1 MDSINW
7 TGLLAYALLI
17 GIGTSVAMLIFSSVA
32 FLARTVVKAIRSKR
46 KTHYL
51 KSWRII
57 DGYPRNAVNIVDEL
71 NSRGEVECTGSIQF
85 QSYAELPDEA
95 IMEDLQNEVRDDPD
109 LYMIIWKKK
118 AITADR
124 IMDVSDIYGR
134 FHNKEDNDGTEDE
147 GADRGDDH
155 DPGTGGDEDRQRD
168 ILDPGSDQRDD
179 GRAA

>member
-7 TGLLAYALLI
+7 TGVLAYAVLI
-17 GIGTSVAMLIFSSVA
+17 GIGVSVAMLIFSSVV

-46 KTHYL
+46 KTRYL
-51 KSWRII
+51 KSWRIV
-57 DGYPRNAVNIVDEL
+57 DGFVQNAVEFPTYD
-71 NSRGEVECTGSIQF
+71 
-85 QSYAELPDEA
+85 ELPDAA

-118 AITADR
+118 AITADE
-124 IMDVSDIYGR
+124 ILDVSDIYDR
-134 FHNKEDNDGTEDE
+134 FHEKEDNDGAKDE
-147 GADRGDDH
+147 GDDRGDAH
-155 DPGTGGDEDRQRD
+155 DPGTGGDEDRHRD

>member
-7 TGLLAYALLI
+7 TGLLAYAVLI

-46 KTHYL
+46 KPHYL
-51 KSWRII
+51 KGWRVI
-57 DGYPRNAVNIVDEL
+57 DGYPRNAVNLVDEL
-71 NSRGEVECTGSIQF
+71 NSRGEAERTGSIQF
-85 QSYAELPDEA
+85 LSYDELPDEA

-109 LYMIIWKKK
+109 LYMIIGKKK
-118 AITADR
+118 AITADK
-124 IMDVSDIYGR
+124 ILDVSAIYDK
-134 FHNKEDNDGTEDE
+134 FHKKEDNDGTEDE
-147 GADRGDDH
+147 GDDRGDAH

>member
-46 KTHYL
+46 KARYL
-51 KSWRII
+51 KGWRII
-57 DGYPRNAVNIVDEL
+57 DGVTTPNAVEFPTYD
-71 NSRGEVECTGSIQF
+71 
-85 QSYAELPDEA
+85 ELPDEA

-155 DPGTGGDEDRQRD
+155 DPGTGDDEDRHRD

>member
-7 TGLLAYALLI
+7 TGVLAYAVLI
-17 GIGTSVAMLIFSSVA
+17 GIGVSVAMLIFSSVV

-46 KTHYL
+46 KTRYL
-51 KSWRII
+51 KSWRIV
-57 DGYPRNAVNIVDEL
+57 DGFVQNAVEFPTYD
-71 NSRGEVECTGSIQF
+71 
-85 QSYAELPDEA
+85 ELPDAA

-118 AITADR
+118 AITADE
-124 IMDVSDIYGR
+124 ILDVSDIYDR
-134 FHNKEDNDGTEDE
+134 FHEKEDNDGTKDEDN
-147 GADRGDDH
+147 DRGDAH
-155 DPGTGGDEDRQRD
+155 DPGTGGDEDRHRD

>member
-7 TGLLAYALLI
+7 TGVLAYAVLI
-17 GIGTSVAMLIFSSVA
+17 GIGVSVAMLIFSSVV

-46 KTHYL
+46 KTRYL
-51 KSWRII
+51 KSWRIV
-57 DGYPRNAVNIVDEL
+57 DGFVQNAVEFPTYD
-71 NSRGEVECTGSIQF
+71 
-85 QSYAELPDEA
+85 ELPDEA

-118 AITADR
+118 AITADE
-124 IMDVSDIYGR
+124 ILDVSDIYDR
-134 FHNKEDNDGTEDE
+134 FHEKEDNDGTKDE
-147 GADRGDDH
+147 GDDRGDAH
-155 DPGTGGDEDRQRD
+155 DPGTGGDEDRHRD

>member
-7 TGLLAYALLI
+7 TGVLAYAVLI
-17 GIGTSVAMLIFSSVA
+17 GIGVSVAMLIFSSVV

-46 KTHYL
+46 KTRYL
-51 KSWRII
+51 KSWRIV
-57 DGYPRNAVNIVDEL
+57 DGFVQNAVEFPTYD
-71 NSRGEVECTGSIQF
+71 
-85 QSYAELPDEA
+85 ELPDAA

-118 AITADR
+118 AITADE
-124 IMDVSDIYGR
+124 ILDVSDIYDR
-134 FHNKEDNDGTEDE
+134 FHEKEDNDGTKDE
-147 GADRGDDH
+147 GDDRGDAH
-155 DPGTGGDEDRQRD
+155 DPGTGGDEDHHRD

>member
-17 GIGTSVAMLIFSSVA
+17 GIGTSVAMLIFSSVV

-46 KTHYL
+46 KAHYL
-51 KSWRII
+51 KSWRVI
-57 DGYPRNAVNIVDEL
+57 DGYQRNAVEFPTYD
-71 NSRGEVECTGSIQF
+71 
-85 QSYAELPDEA
+85 ELPDEA

-109 LYMIIWKKK
+109 IYMIIWKKK
-118 AITADR
+118 AITADE
-124 IMDVSDIYGR
+124 ILDVSDIYDR
-134 FHNKEDNDGTEDE
+134 FHEKEDNDGTEDE
-147 GADRGDDH
+147 GDDRGDAH
-155 DPGTGGDEDRQRD
+155 DPGTGGDEDRHRD

>member
-7 TGLLAYALLI
+7 TGVLAYAVLI
-17 GIGTSVAMLIFSSVA
+17 GIGVSVAMLIFSSVV

-46 KTHYL
+46 KTRYL

-57 DGYPRNAVNIVDEL
+57 DGFVQNAVEFPTYD
-71 NSRGEVECTGSIQF
+71 
-85 QSYAELPDEA
+85 ELPDAA

-118 AITADR
+118 AITADE
-124 IMDVSDIYGR
+124 ILDVSDIYDR
-134 FHNKEDNDGTEDE
+134 FHKKEDNDGAEDE
-147 GADRGDDH
+147 GDDRGDAH
-155 DPGTGGDEDRQRD
+155 DPGTGGDEDRHRD